1 MKFYIKSSSGN
12 KKNFTN
18 PSSLS
23 EGMQIREESD
33 GPVLTVKSSVKKGN
47 AWEVTFDNGDCF
59 LYDPNEQFEVVTAA
73 TNMNKN
79 FDVFMLMDYHSDTSP
94 DTIGMEG
101 DTFDCLGKFFATDL
115 ETAKKELAD
124 ILEQHPELK
133 EVCPGLY
140 VSEYVESFDS
150 PTREEQDEYGNPYDV
165 DNNVFGDLQA
175 LVDYCFDW
183 DYINSWAQGTA
194 EDDELP
200 FSIEED
206 IPEDNFLRNCLNKA
220 LDIVELD
227 PDYADDIATI
237 RYNYNMPNATYDIVI
252 YFEDGDSLEYSFDTN
267 KIIKLD
273 DDQVSDGA
281 RIIAD
286 ELYAALDSSGR

>member
-18 PSSLS
+18 PGSLS

-79 FDVFMLMDYHSDTSP
+79 FDVFMLMDYHADTSP
-94 DTIGMEG
+94 DTMGMEG
-101 DTFDCLGKFFATDL
+101 DTFDCLGKFFSKNL
-115 ETAKKELAD
+115 ETAK
-124 ILEQHPELK
+124 QELK
-133 EVCPGLY
+133 AVQEKHPGLKNMYSGLY
-140 VSEYVESFDS
+140 VTAY
-150 PTREEQDEYGNPYDV
+150 NPYFDTNSGDPDDYYSV
-165 DNNVFGDLQA
+165 DNNVFSDLEA
-175 LVDYCFDW
+175 LVEYGVDPDYLDNY
-183 DYINSWAQGTA
+183 DKYAN
-194 EDDELP
+194 EVDELP
-200 FSIEED
+200 FD
-206 IPEDNFLRNCLNKA
+206 PTYVPEDNFLRNCLNEA

-227 PDYADDIATI
+227 PDYVDDIATI
-237 RYNYNMPNATYDIVI
+237 RYNYNMPNATYDISI
-252 YFEDGDSLEYSFDTN
+252 YFEDGDSLEYSFDIN

-273 DDQVSDGA
+273 DDQVSEGA
-281 RIIAD
+281 RIISN
-286 ELYAALDSSGR
+286 ELYSALKAAGR